1 MPKRNEEAKFVLIGR
16 KQDANKRTVKEEVIG
31 YYTDEKVLANDY
43 FYFIDKYQK
52 FVVARI
58 ERKPLIKPV
67 TDEELRG
74 LMKG

>member
-1 MPKRNEEAKFVLIGR
+1 MVRRTEQANFVLIGR

-31 YYTDEKVLANDY
+31 YYTDEKLLANDY

-58 ERKPLIKPV
+58 EKKPLIKPV

>member
-1 MPKRNEEAKFVLIGR
+1 MARRTEQANLVLIGR

-31 YYTDEKVLANDY
+31 YYTDAKALANDY

-58 ERKPLIKPV
+58 EKKPLIKPV